1 MERDTSGSDPVA
13 LGDAV
18 DTGEFALLF
27 DMDGVILEG
36 HGTDPIV
43 HSLALADLLEERGI
57 AVPDH
62 HRGPLEQ
69 YEYTDE
75 FVAAC
80 EAVGVDPQGFYTA
93 RERHSA
99 EHSIDRLAAGERG
112 VFGDVDAIERLA
124 EHAAVG
130 LVSNNY
136 HRTVE
141 FVVEHHGLDAFR
153 YVRGRDFGPEGFGRR
168 KPDPH
173 YLNEALDALGA
184 TDGLYVGDRATDVVA
199 AERAGID
206 SAFLR
211 REHNADADLDV
222 DPTVEIGGLG
232 ELVDVVAE

>member
-1 MERDTSGSDPVA
+1 MERDTSGPDPA
-13 LGDAV
+13 PGDAA
-18 DTGEFALLF
+18 DAKEFALLF
-27 DMDGVILEG
+27 DMDGVIVEG

-43 HSLALADLLEERGI
+43 HSLALEDLLEERGI
-57 AVPDH
+57 EIPDR
-62 HRGPLEQ
+62 HRDPLEQ

-80 EAVGVDPQGFYTA
+80 EAVGVDPDEFYTA
-93 RERHSA
+93 RERYSA

-112 VFGDVDAIERLA
+112 VFGDVDAIERLTD
-124 EHAAVG
+124 HAATG
-130 LVSNNY
+130 IVSNNY
-136 HRTVE
+136 QRTVE
-141 FVVEHHGLDAFR
+141 FVVEHHGLEAFR
-153 YVRGRDFGPEGFGRR
+153 YVRGRDFGPQGFSRR

-211 REHNADADLDV
+211 RDHNADADLDV
-222 DPTVEIGGLG
+222 DPTVEIDGLD